1 MDENTRTQIGRP
13 QDPRDGLEAVVAL
26 RRLLEALEAA
36 QVENAFIA
44 GWSWAQIAEAL
55 GVSKQAVHK
64 KHARRIKDKYPGD
77 PPRRKGKG
85 ACCSTVSPINPVD
98 VCRLPGKKPGCSV
111 TTRWATRIFCWEY
124 SAPRRGL
131 RPKRSRRWA

>member
-1 MDENTRTQIGRP
+1 MDQNTRLGVGGA

-44 GWSWAQIAEAL
+44 GWSWAQIAEVL

-64 KHARRIKDKYPGD
+64 KHARRIKDKYPGE
-77 PPRRKGKG
+77 PPRKKGRG
-85 ACCSTVSPINPVD
+85 A
-98 VCRLPGKKPGCSV
+98 
-111 TTRWATRIFCWEY
+111 
-124 SAPRRGL
+124 
-131 RPKRSRRWA
+131 